1 MFNIYQSKG
10 AVYMRK
16 PEMKNRAISFVP
28 VKVYGDAIDKSTR
41 SFSDCGAAD
50 DVGESGGIELIIT
63 SAEERRS

>member
-1 MFNIYQSKG
+1 
-10 AVYMRK
+10 
-16 PEMKNRAISFVP
+16 MKNRAISFVP

-50 DVGESGGIELIIT
+50 DDGESGGIELIIT